1 MKFSRLKYLSKT
13 IIKENI
19 GIMVCFSVSLLFLLI
34 NLLIFNNCIIFSN
47 QGLLETNICQ
57 IAIFLSVILLCR
69 FVLKSP
75 DPTFKITGT
84 TSFVLSTVF
93 QKSLFEKEEEY
104 LATRIQFDYKL
115 IDSLKAID
123 QRILEKTFL
132 NKQKKKYKYM
142 NPVKEVL
149 LGKEKRKE
157 VIENLESLIED
168 SKLIEGIIK
177 DSLIGVLK
185 RDFEIVNRIKNVKEY
200 NESNEHKTSK
210 YRYKRNVLEDYISF
224 EARIHKDVYLNL
236 IKVLPPTIRYSL
248 QSFVIAFHNSFE
260 DLNDKE
266 KNDKEKKKRKKF
278 TMVLINTIK
287 SLKMNIRPTSLLHD
301 LKNYIK
307 LRHLK
312 NRLNQFLKEKDKE
325 KTIEKLVEDLLIL
338 FIYNE
343 ETKKKILDY
352 IKERVENLISLLKLE
367 DGKSELES
375 SISKGIK
382 SFIESQKF
390 PSLVIDEVVRKELIS
405 RFNFD
410 EDDIIKIEE
419 KILDD
424 KQEKIGVEDRI
435 KGENKGKQEKIQIS
449 YYPRIVIMDNYIRD
463 SNSLWFII
471 KVKELNE
478 LNDFNVELEDNEL
491 VGDIKRI
498 KTEKHYFKIE
508 WSFIDVERE
517 RLVDFIKDTQ
527 TALGEYPLGTLLD
540 PVFGIIIRWRDAK
553 KRKEIN
559 ENFNKLLQ
567 EIFKNNIAIKH
578 YIPIEDIVLGK
589 GRKYEFIT
597 HAITIN
603 YQ

>member
-1 MKFSRLKYLSKT
+1 
-13 IIKENI
+13 
-19 GIMVCFSVSLLFLLI
+19 MVCFSVSLLFLLI